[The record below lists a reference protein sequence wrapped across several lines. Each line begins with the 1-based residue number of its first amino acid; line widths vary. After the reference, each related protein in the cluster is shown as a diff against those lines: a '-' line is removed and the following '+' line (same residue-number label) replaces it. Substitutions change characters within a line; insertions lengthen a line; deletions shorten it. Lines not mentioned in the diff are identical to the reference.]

1 MPAADCVPMKAL
13 VIGDIHGCWAELQAL
28 LDKAG
33 PAAEDLIL
41 AVGDLVN
48 RGPDSPR
55 VLAFFRDTPNAAS
68 LRGNHEERHLE
79 AQRNLA
85 PLGLAHELA
94 RLQWSEEGYREACRH
109 MATLP
114 RARALD
120 EALVVHA
127 YWEPGRSLERQRPE
141 VLTGLPGGLERLW
154 ARHERPWYE
163 LYDGELPLIVGHLDY
178 LQTGQ
183 PFVHAERVWA
193 LDTGC
198 CRGGRLTGLL
208 LPDFKLVSVKAGA
221 RYWQLQR
228 EDYSELRRFDLA
240 AHADLGWDELAALL
254 VEIDRLE
261 NLPAGLAERRERLHR
276 FAVRVEASLDLL
288 LESLGRRC
296 LGLAEELESEPD
308 FAALPG
314 GKRRRRYRERA
325 GDGREGRLLTL
336 AYKGRLGRQALRE
349 AYGSPREL
357 LAACEELGLLL
368 ASHARPD

>member
-1 MPAADCVPMKAL
+1 MRTL
-13 VIGDIHGCWAELQAL
+13 VIGDIHGCWAELAAL

-33 PAAEDLIL
+33 PGAEDRIL
-41 AVGDLVN
+41 TVGDLVN

-55 VLAFFRDTPNAAS
+55 VLAFFRDTPNAQS

-79 AQRNLA
+79 ALRGES

-94 RLQWSEEGYREACRH
+94 RLQWSEGDYREACRY
-109 MATLP
+109 MAGLP
-114 RARALD
+114 RAEALAD
-120 EALVVHA
+120 ALVVHA
-127 YWEPGRSLERQRPE
+127 YWEPGRPLARQRAE

-198 CRGGRLTGLL
+198 VRGGRLSALW

-228 EDYSELRRFDLA
+228 QDFGELRRFDLA
-240 AHADLGWDELAALL
+240 AHADLGWGELRELLAA
-254 VEIDRLE
+254 IDGRE

-276 FAVRVEASLDLL
+276 FAARAEASLDLL

-296 LGLAEELESEPD
+296 RELIAELATEPD
-308 FAALPG
+308 FAALPA

-325 GDGREGRLLTL
+325 RDGREGRLLTL
-336 AYKGRLGRQALRE
+336 AYKGRLGREAIRE

-357 LAACEELGLLL
+357 LAACERLGLLL
-368 ASHARPD
+368 ADHARPD

>member
-1 MPAADCVPMKAL
+1 MGTL

-33 PAAEDLIL
+33 PGAEDLIL
-41 AVGDLVN
+41 SVGDLVN

-55 VLAFFRDTPNAAS
+55 VLAFFRDTPQAAS

-79 AQRNLA
+79 GSLDRT

-94 RLQWSEEGYREACRH
+94 RLQWSEGDYREACRY
-109 MATLP
+109 MAGLP

-127 YWEPGRSLERQRPE
+127 YWEPGRPLARQRAD

-154 ARHERPWYE
+154 SQHERPWYE

-178 LQTGQ
+178 LQTGK
-183 PFVHAERVWA
+183 PFVHAERIWG

-208 LPDFKLVSVKAGA
+208 LPAFKVISVKAGA

-228 EDYSELRRFDLA
+228 QDYGALRRFDLA
-240 AHADLGWDELAALL
+240 AHADLGWSELRALL
-254 VEIDRLE
+254 DEIDCRAD
-261 NLPAGLAERRERLHR
+261 LPAGLAERRERLHR
-276 FAVRVEASLDLL
+276 FQARAEAGLDLL

-296 LGLAEELESEPD
+296 RGLLAELETEPG
-308 FAALPG
+308 FAALAAG
-314 GKRRRRYRERA
+314 QRRRRFRERA
-325 GDGREGRLLTL
+325 GDSREGRLLIL
-336 AYKGRLGRQALRE
+336 AHKGRLGREALRE

-357 LAACEELGLLL
+357 LAACAELGLLL
-368 ASHARPD
+368 ADHAQPE

>member
-1 MPAADCVPMKAL
+1 MATL

-33 PAAEDLIL
+33 PAADDLIL

-55 VLAFFRDTPNAAS
+55 VLAFFRDTPNAQS

-79 AQRNLA
+79 ALPGRE

-94 RLQWSEEGYREACRH
+94 RLQWSEADYRAACRT
-109 MATLP
+109 MAALP
-114 RARALD
+114 RARLLE

-127 YWEPGRSLERQRPE
+127 YWEPGRPLERQRPE

-154 ARHERPWYE
+154 SRYERPWYE
-163 LYDGELPLIVGHLDY
+163 LYDGERPLIVGHLDY
-178 LQTGQ
+178 LQTGE
-183 PFVHAERVWA
+183 PFVHADRVWG

-198 CRGGRLTGLL
+198 VRGGRLSALW
-208 LPDFKLVSVKAGA
+208 LPDFRLVSVKAGA

-228 EDYSELRRFDLA
+228 QEYGELRRFDLA
-240 AHADLGWDELAALL
+240 AHVDLDWRTLRALL
-254 VEIDRLE
+254 AEIDRRDG
-261 NLPAGLAERRERLHR
+261 LPAGLAERRERLRR
-276 FAVRVEASLDLL
+276 FLGRAEASLDLL

-296 LGLAEELESEPD
+296 QGILAELAAAPG
-308 FAALPG
+308 FAALPAG
-314 GKRRRRYRERA
+314 ERRRRFRERA

-336 AYKGRLGRQALRE
+336 AYKGRLGRAALRK
-349 AYGSPREL
+349 AYASPRAL
-357 LAACEELGLLL
+357 LVACERLGLLL
-368 ASHARPD
+368 RDHARPD